1 MTEKFRLFLEKP
13 PVSVSLTGRNYLGY
27 DLAQIGGASQPII
40 AEKEHLHLEF
50 KTSAANGLLFYTGE
64 RIVCKFE

>member
-1 MTEKFRLFLEKP
+1 M
-13 PVSVSLTGRNYLGY
+13 SVSLTGRNYLGY

-64 RIVCKFE
+64 YIVCKSELFCELF

>member
-1 MTEKFRLFLEKP
+1 M
-13 PVSVSLTGRNYLGY
+13 SVSLTGRNYLGY

-64 RIVCKFE
+64 RILCKFE